1 MDRDELIESIANR
14 IDAELGPPMF
24 RPERQAETE
33 AGRQKLCRRLARAA
47 ILAVLDGI
55 REPSEDVL
63 EIGGEAYSDTVDLD
77 VKPITYAR
85 AVWSAMIDAKK
96 KEIEG

>member
-1 MDRDELIESIANR
+1 MDRDELIEIIANR

-55 REPSEDVL
+55 REPSEKVL
-63 EIGGEAYSDTVDLD
+63 SAITGQNAVAPIALD
-77 VKPITYAR
+77 I
-85 AVWSAMIDAKK
+85 WLSGIDAKK
-96 KEIEG
+96 KEIETPA